1 MNQKRP
7 PEGITIRHG
16 RSCPA
21 RQGKRCRCAPTYQA
35 QVWSARD
42 GRRLSRS
49 FPTLAAA
56 RTWRQDAL
64 VALRQ
69 GKIRPSGSATLRE
82 VAGDWLD
89 GAAAGAIRNRS
100 GDRYKPSAL
109 RSYEIALRRRILPEL
124 GGAKVGDIRRA
135 DVQRLVNRM
144 LKAELD
150 ASTIRNSLMPL
161 RAIFRHLSAIDEIAV
176 NPTSG
181 VQVPA
186 VRSKGYRIAS
196 PEEASRLIA
205 AVPSGDRA
213 LWATAM
219 YAGLRRGELQALD
232 WADLDLAAGLIRVE
246 RAWDIKQG
254 IVGPKS
260 RSGRRTVPVPA
271 LLRDHLVE
279 HRMASE
285 RSEGLVFGRMPDKP
299 FDPSTVIDRARR
311 AWREA
316 GLEPIGLH
324 DCRHTFASL
333 MIAAG
338 VNAKALSAFMGHAS
352 ITITLDR
359 YGHLMPGSEDEA
371 AGLMDAYLER
381 ANTAARLAAVGDAG

>member
-1 MNQKRP
+1 MKQKRL
-7 PEGITIRHG
+7 PEGITVRHG

-21 RQGKRCRCAPTYQA
+21 REGKRCRCDPNYQA

-42 GRRLSRS
+42 DKRLSRS

-56 RTWRQDAL
+56 RTWRQDAV

-69 GKIRPSGSATLRE
+69 GKIRPSGSAMLRE
-82 VAGDWLD
+82 AARDWLD

-109 RSYEIALRRRILPEL
+109 RSYEIALRKRILPEI
-124 GGAKVGDIRRA
+124 GGAKISDIRRA

-144 LKAELD
+144 LSAEFD

-161 RAIFRHLSAIDEIAV
+161 RAIFRHLSAIDEVAV

-181 VQVPA
+181 LQVPA
-186 VRSKGYRIAS
+186 VRSRGYRIAS
-196 PEEASRLIA
+196 PDEASDLIA
-205 AVPSGDRA
+205 AVPRQDRA

-232 WADLDLAAGLIRVE
+232 WSDADLAEGLIRVE
-246 RAWDIKQG
+246 RAWDVKEG
-254 IVGPKS
+254 IIAPKS

-271 LLRDHLVE
+271 VLRDHLVE
-279 HRMASE
+279 HRMSCR
-285 RSEGLVFGRMPDKP
+285 RSAGLVFGRMADKP
-299 FDPSTVIDRARR
+299 FDPSTVVDRARR
-311 AWREA
+311 AWKEA
-316 GLEPIGLH
+316 RLDSIGLH

-371 AGLMDAYLER
+371 AGLMDADLER
-381 ANTAARLAAVGDAG
+381 ANTAARLAAVDAG

>member
-1 MNQKRP
+1 MKQKRL

-21 RQGKRCRCAPTYQA
+21 RERKRCRCDPNYQA

-42 GRRLSRS
+42 GKRLSRS

-69 GKIRPSGSATLRE
+69 GKIRPSGSTTLRE
-82 VAGDWLD
+82 AACDWLD

-109 RSYEIALRRRILPEL
+109 RSYEIALRKRILPEI
-124 GGAKVGDIRRA
+124 GGAKISDIRRA

-144 LKAELD
+144 LSAELD

-161 RAIFRHLSAIDEIAV
+161 RAIFRHLSAIDEVAV

-181 VQVPA
+181 LQVPA
-186 VRSKGYRIAS
+186 VRSRGYRIAS
-196 PEEASRLIA
+196 PDEAVDLIT
-205 AVPSGDRA
+205 AVPRQDRA

-232 WADLDLAAGLIRVE
+232 WSDADLAEGLIRVE
-246 RAWDIKQG
+246 RAWDVKEG
-254 IVGPKS
+254 IVAPKS

-271 LLRDHLVE
+271 VLRDHLVE
-279 HRMASE
+279 RRMSCGRFA
-285 RSEGLVFGRMPDKP
+285 GLVFGRMVDKP
-299 FDPSTVIDRARR
+299 FDPSTVVDRARR
-311 AWREA
+311 AWKEA
-316 GLEPIGLH
+316 RLDPIGLH

-381 ANTAARLAAVGDAG
+381 ANTAARLAAVDAG